1 MKDKFLKKMIK
12 KVDIEKP
19 SKDFTDNI
27 MKKIHQETVV
37 ESVESQSVLSL
48 KYWVMIAIGLIFV
61 ITLLFGY
68 DWSFIRNIFSGV
80 KIETINFPTII
91 LEYVNSVRGI
101 FSGIE
106 ISSITVVVIL
116 SVVLLIFV
124 DRLLKRSF
132 HINLFLI

>member
-68 DWSFIRNIFSGV
+68 DWSFIRNIFSGI
-80 KIETINFPTII
+80 KIEPINFPTII

-116 SVVLLIFV
+116 SVALLIFV
-124 DRLLKRSF
+124 DRLLKRPF
-132 HINLFLI
+132 HIN

>member
-48 KYWVMIAIGLIFV
+48 KYWVIIALGIIAIIS
-61 ITLLFGY
+61 LLFGY
-68 DWSFIRNIFSGV
+68 DWLFIKNIFSEIN
-80 KIETINFPTII
+80 IETINFLSII
-91 LEYVNSVRGI
+91 LGFVNYFKGL

-106 ISSITVVVIL
+106 ISSITVVIFL
-116 SVVLLIFV
+116 SVALLIVV
-124 DRLLKRSF
+124 DRLLKRPF
-132 HINLFLI
+132 HVNLFLI

>member
-68 DWSFIRNIFSGV
+68 DWSFIRNIFSEI

-91 LEYVNSVRGI
+91 LEYVNSVKGI

-116 SVVLLIFV
+116 SVAILIFV